1 MFGFK
6 KMASYSDDD
15 LTWRVEEYFDND
27 YLHSV
32 QRQIAGMKKDLH
44 ELDFYYVGEQNND
57 VKSSLSIALKELRNF
72 IAMKQEEYDSIPKV
86 YVIDG
91 NKPIDIVCRIDHGVT
106 GKVIKEC
113 AFYSVDYGEL
123 RFMSGRILSDD
134 EYIKSSADLILSF
147 YSIPTVPQFGS

>member
-1 MFGFK
+1 MLGFK
-6 KMASYSDDD
+6 KAMASYSDDD

-44 ELDFYYVGEQNND
+44 ELDFYYVGEQNKD
-57 VKSSLSIALKELRNF
+57 VKSSLSISLKELRNF

-91 NKPIDIVCRIDHGVT
+91 NKPIDIVCRIDRGVT
-106 GKVIKEC
+106 GRDIKER
-113 AFYSVDYGEL
+113 ASHVVDYDEL
-123 RFMSGRILSDD
+123 RFISGRVLSDD
-134 EYIKSSADLILSF
+134 EYIRCSTDLILSS
-147 YSIPTVPQFGS
+147 YQTIPRFGS